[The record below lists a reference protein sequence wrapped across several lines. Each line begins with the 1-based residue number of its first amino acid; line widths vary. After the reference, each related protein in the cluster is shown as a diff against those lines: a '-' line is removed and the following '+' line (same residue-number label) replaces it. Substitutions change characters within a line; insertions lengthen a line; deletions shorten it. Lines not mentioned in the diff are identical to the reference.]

1 MVGMGTTPLREGMD
15 PGDLQ
20 TREEEVR
27 WLEFQ
32 KCTGFTQ
39 PRDWGN
45 FHSGGDVRLVSRAG
59 CQATKR
65 KYPDSPLQLV
75 RIHWGL
81 LGR

>member
-1 MVGMGTTPLREGMD
+1 MVGMGATLLREGMD

-20 TREEEVR
+20 TREEEAR
-27 WLEFQ
+27 WHEFQ
-32 KCTGFTQ
+32 KCTRFTQ
-39 PRDWGN
+39 PRGWGN
-45 FHSGGDVRLVSRAG
+45 FHSGGDVRLVSGAG
-59 CQATKR
+59 CQAAKR